1 MSTQANRSELRVILV
16 YTRS

>member
-1 MSTQANRSELRVILV
+1 MSTQANRSVLRVILV